1 MNFIKKNGFL
11 STKRLIFFQP
21 HIEKGDSFEPP
32 FVMTR
37 KTKNCYRAAH
47 LDIHSAAIL
56 DTFLATHL
64 EKHLAYALRD

>member
-32 FVMTR
+32 LVLDQENKKRTTR
-37 KTKNCYRAAH
+37 LVVSREPARSRF
-47 LDIHSAAIL
+47 SA
-56 DTFLATHL
+56 TS
-64 EKHLAYALRD
+64 